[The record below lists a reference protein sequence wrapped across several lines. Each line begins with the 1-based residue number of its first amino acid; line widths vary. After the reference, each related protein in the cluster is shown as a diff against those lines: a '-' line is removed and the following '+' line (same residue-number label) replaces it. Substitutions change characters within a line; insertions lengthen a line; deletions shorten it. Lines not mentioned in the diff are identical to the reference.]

1 MPILNPGADPAAQA
15 ARLRASAAK
24 LQRDD
29 ALESLRSRLAEV
41 HQQAEAS
48 GVRARE
54 VVGVLRNSERVRE
67 DTLAQWQQLGRR
79 SLFDV
84 MSAEGDHFNLRLA
97 YVDALHDNQQSMA
110 LLWSLAG
117 GISQPLN

>member
-1 MPILNPGADPAAQA
+1 M
-15 ARLRASAAK
+15 
-24 LQRDD
+24 
-29 ALESLRSRLAEV
+29 
-41 HQQAEAS
+41 
-48 GVRARE
+48 
-54 VVGVLRNSERVRE
+54 LRNSERVRE

-97 YVDALHDNQQSMA
+97 YVDALHDSQQSMA